1 MLAVLCAVMPAAAVI
16 RGHTTLIL
24 VWVLIVASVAA
35 GTVGSI
41 ARRRGEDG
49 LGIVLYGGGCVFA
62 CCGWAWMAVIVIAAL
77 VGDRS

>member
-1 MLAVLCAVMPAAAVI
+1 MPAAAVI
-16 RGHTTLIL
+16 RLHTTLIL